1 MLFALCPVRIYNPR
15 MRLYDISIGVSP
27 EIPVWPGDPPVK
39 LERFKSME
47 DGDDAN
53 VSQLH
58 SGVHVGTHIDAPIH
72 FVEGGN
78 SVDMIPLKSLLGRAY
93 VVDLRKADVLDAQA
107 LESARIPPRTRRLL
121 FKTRNSDHWGNKERK
136 FQKDFVAVDASGA
149 EWLVKKGVK
158 LVGVDYLSVAPFN
171 DQVATHRILLEAGV
185 VVVEG
190 LNLSKVSKGRYTLYC
205 LPVKLMGSDGA
216 PARAVL
222 VGV

>member
-1 MLFALCPVRIYNPR
+1 MR
-15 MRLYDISIGVSP
+15 MYDISVGVSP

-39 LERFKSME
+39 LERVKSME
-47 DGDDAN
+47 DGEEAN
-53 VSQLH
+53 VSQLQ

-72 FVEGGN
+72 FVEGGQ

-121 FKTRNSDHWGNKERK
+121 FKTKNSDHWVNEERK
-136 FQKDFVAVDASGA
+136 FQRDFVAVDASGA

-171 DQVATHRILLEAGV
+171 DGVATHRILLEAGV
-185 VVVEG
+185 VIVEG
-190 LNLSKVSKGRYTLYC
+190 LNLARVSKGRYTLYC

>member
-1 MLFALCPVRIYNPR
+1 M
-15 MRLYDISIGVSP
+15 YDISVGVSP
-27 EIPVWPGDPPVK
+27 EITVWPGDPPVV
-39 LERFKSME
+39 LERVKSME
-47 DGDDAN
+47 NGDEAN
-53 VSQLH
+53 VSRIQ

-72 FVEGGN
+72 FVEGGAT
-78 SVDMIPLKSLLGRAY
+78 VDAIPLRSLLGRAY
-93 VVDLRKADVLDAQA
+93 VVDLRKADVLDAA
-107 LESARIPPRTRRLL
+107 TLESARIPPRTRRLL
-121 FKTRNSDHWGNKERK
+121 FKTRNSELWTSGESS
-136 FQKDFVAVDASGA
+136 FQRDFVAVDASGA

-171 DQVATHRILLEAGV
+171 DGVATHRILLEAGV

-190 LNLSKVSKGRYTLYC
+190 LNLARVSKGRYTLYC

>member
-1 MLFALCPVRIYNPR
+1 M
-15 MRLYDISIGVSP
+15 YDISVGVSP
-27 EIPVWPGDPPVK
+27 EITVWPGDPPVV
-39 LERFKSME
+39 LERVKSME
-47 DGDDAN
+47 NGDEAN
-53 VSQLH
+53 VSRIQ

-72 FVEGGN
+72 FVEGGAT
-78 SVDMIPLKSLLGRAY
+78 VDAIPLKSLLGRAY
-93 VVDLRKADVLDAQA
+93 LVDLRKADVLDAA
-107 LESARIPPRTRRLL
+107 TLESARIPPRTRRLL
-121 FKTRNSDHWGNKERK
+121 FKTRNSELWTSGESS
-136 FQKDFVAVDASGA
+136 FQRDFVAVDASGA

-171 DQVATHRILLEAGV
+171 DGVATHRILLEAGV

-190 LNLSKVSKGRYTLYC
+190 LNLAPVSKGRYTLYC

>member
-1 MLFALCPVRIYNPR
+1 
-15 MRLYDISIGVSP
+15 MRLYDISVGVSP
-27 EIPVWPGDPPVK
+27 EIPVWPGDPPVV
-39 LERFKSME
+39 LERVMSME
-47 DGDDAN
+47 NGDEAN
-53 VSQLH
+53 ISRIQ

-72 FVEGGN
+72 FVEGGAT
-78 SVDMIPLKSLLGRAY
+78 VDAIPLKSLLGRAY
-93 VVDLRKADVLDAQA
+93 VVDLRKADVLDAAA

-121 FKTRNSDHWGNKERK
+121 FKTRNSELWISGESS
-136 FQKDFVAVDASGA
+136 FQKDFVAVDVSGA

-171 DQVATHRILLEAGV
+171 DGGPTHRILLEAGV

-190 LNLSKVSKGRYTLYC
+190 LNLARVSKGRYTLYC

>member
-1 MLFALCPVRIYNPR
+1 M
-15 MRLYDISIGVSP
+15 YDISVGVSP
-27 EIPVWPGDPPVK
+27 EIPVWPGDPPVV
-39 LERFKSME
+39 LERVKSIAN
-47 DGDDAN
+47 GDEAN
-53 VSQLH
+53 ISRIQ

-72 FVEGGN
+72 FVEGGAT
-78 SVDMIPLKSLLGRAY
+78 VDAIPLKSLLGRAY
-93 VVDLRKADVLDAQA
+93 VVDLRKADVLDAAA

-121 FKTRNSDHWGNKERK
+121 FKTRNSELWTSGESR
-136 FQKDFVAVDASGA
+136 FQRDFVAVDASGA

-171 DQVATHRILLEAGV
+171 DGVPTHRILLEAGV

-190 LNLSKVSKGRYTLYC
+190 LDLARVSKGRYTLYC

>member
-1 MLFALCPVRIYNPR
+1 
-15 MRLYDISIGVSP
+15 MRLYDISVGVSP
-27 EIPVWPGDPPVK
+27 EIPVWPGDPPVI
-39 LERFKSME
+39 LERVMSME
-47 DGDDAN
+47 NGDEAN
-53 VSQLH
+53 ISRIQ

-72 FVEGGN
+72 FVEGGAT
-78 SVDMIPLKSLLGRAY
+78 VDAIPLKSLLGRAY
-93 VVDLRKADVLDAQA
+93 VVDLRKADVLDAAA

-121 FKTRNSDHWGNKERK
+121 FKTRNSELWISGESS
-136 FQKDFVAVDASGA
+136 FQKDFVAVDVSGA

-171 DQVATHRILLEAGV
+171 DGGPTHRILLEAGV

-190 LNLSKVSKGRYTLYC
+190 LNLARVSKGRYTLYC

>member
-1 MLFALCPVRIYNPR
+1 
-15 MRLYDISIGVSP
+15 MRLYDISVGVSP
-27 EIPVWPGDPPVK
+27 EIPVWPGDPPVV
-39 LERFKSME
+39 LERVMSME
-47 DGDDAN
+47 NGDEAN
-53 VSQLH
+53 ISRIQ

-72 FVEGGN
+72 FVEGGAT
-78 SVDMIPLKSLLGRAY
+78 VDAIPLKSLLGRAY
-93 VVDLRKADVLDAQA
+93 VVDLRKADMLDAAA

-121 FKTRNSDHWGNKERK
+121 FKTRNSELWISGESS
-136 FQKDFVAVDASGA
+136 FQKDFVAVDVSGA

-171 DQVATHRILLEAGV
+171 DGGPTHRILLEAGV

-190 LNLSKVSKGRYTLYC
+190 LNLARVSKGRYTLYC

>member
-1 MLFALCPVRIYNPR
+1 M
-15 MRLYDISIGVSP
+15 YDISVGVSP

-39 LERFKSME
+39 LERVKSME
-47 DGDDAN
+47 DGEEAN
-53 VSQLH
+53 VSQLQ
-58 SGVHVGTHIDAPIH
+58 SSVHVGTHIDAPIH
-72 FVEGGN
+72 FVEGGH

-121 FKTRNSDHWGNKERK
+121 FKTRNSDHWENEERK
-136 FQKDFVAVDASGA
+136 FQRDFVAVDASGA

-171 DQVATHRILLEAGV
+171 DGVATHRILLEAGI

-190 LNLSKVSKGRYTLYC
+190 LNLARVSKGRYTLYC